1 MTSMVPRVA
10 LPADE
15 ELAAAL
21 LPVLLHRINNT
32 TQLLL
37 GVRSM
42 VESGGGPVP
51 ARCSGD
57 LGVAAREAHELGWL
71 LGLLSGGLGADL
83 LLARH
88 ESAGLAPLMRLVRE
102 GLRRA
107 GRTVEFR
114 SDPLPLLGASGHG
127 ALVCWTIALSVWN
140 AAQRA
145 APARTLGVEFERHA
159 SRWSVRGDSG
169 ADDGWL
175 ALASQ
180 ACARLAGAE
189 CSRDGQAWNLVL
201 PGSWLEPAA
210 R

>member
-1 MTSMVPRVA
+1 MEPRTAFRV
-10 LPADE
+10 DE

-37 GVRSM
+37 GVRAM
-42 VESGGGPVP
+42 VDSGGGAVP
-51 ARCSGD
+51 ARSASD
-57 LGVAAREAHELGWL
+57 LGVAAQEAHELGWL

-88 ESAGLAPLMRLVRE
+88 ESAGLAPLLRLVRE
-102 GLRRA
+102 GLRRQSRVLEL
-107 GRTVEFR
+107 RTE
-114 SDPLPLLGASGHG
+114 PLPLVGASGSG
-127 ALVCWTIALSVWN
+127 ALVCWTIALAVWN

-145 APARTLGVEFERHA
+145 APGRALAVEFEHNGG
-159 SRWSVRGDSG
+159 RWFVRGDCG
-169 ADDGWL
+169 GDEGWL
-175 ALASQ
+175 ALASEV
-180 ACARLAGAE
+180 CARLGGAE
-189 CSRDGQAWNLVL
+189 CSRDGEAWNLVL